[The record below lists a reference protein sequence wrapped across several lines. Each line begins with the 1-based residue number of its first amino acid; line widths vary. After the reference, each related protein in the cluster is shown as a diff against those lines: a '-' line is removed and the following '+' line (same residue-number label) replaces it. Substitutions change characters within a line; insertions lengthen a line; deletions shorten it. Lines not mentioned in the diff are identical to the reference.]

1 MFLLIKYRMVENQIQ
16 IILKHMGVD
25 YFNIYSP
32 VTRTTS
38 IRVLFSLSSIYKLY
52 VYQMNVKM
60 TFLNRDLKE
69 KVYMEQIESY
79 TSK

>member
-38 IRVLFSLSSIYKLY
+38 IRVLFFLSSIYKLY

-69 KVYMEQIESY
+69 SVYGAN
-79 TSK
+79 

>member
-69 KVYMEQIESY
+69 KVYMEQTESY

>member
-1 MFLLIKYRMVENQIQ
+1 
-16 IILKHMGVD
+16 
-25 YFNIYSP
+25 

-69 KVYMEQIESY
+69 SVYGAN
-79 TSK
+79 

>member
-1 MFLLIKYRMVENQIQ
+1 MVENQIQ

-69 KVYMEQIESY
+69 KVYMEQNESY

>member
-1 MFLLIKYRMVENQIQ
+1 MVENQIQ

-69 KVYMEQIESY
+69 KVYMEQTESY

>member
-1 MFLLIKYRMVENQIQ
+1 MFLLMKYRMVENQIQ
-16 IILKHMGVD
+16 IILKHVGVD

-69 KVYMEQIESY
+69 KVYMEQTESY

>member
-16 IILKHMGVD
+16 IILKHVGVD
-25 YFNIYSP
+25 CFNIYSP

-69 KVYMEQIESY
+69 SVYGAN
-79 TSK
+79 

>member
-69 KVYMEQIESY
+69 SVYGAN
-79 TSK
+79 

>member
-1 MFLLIKYRMVENQIQ
+1 MVENQIQ
-16 IILKHMGVD
+16 IILKHVGVD

-69 KVYMEQIESY
+69 KVYMEQNESY

>member
-1 MFLLIKYRMVENQIQ
+1 MVENQIQ
-16 IILKHMGVD
+16 IILKHVGVD

-69 KVYMEQIESY
+69 KVYMEQTESY

>member
-1 MFLLIKYRMVENQIQ
+1 MVENQIQ

-69 KVYMEQIESY
+69 SVYGAN
-79 TSK
+79 

>member
-1 MFLLIKYRMVENQIQ
+1 MKYRMVENQIQ
-16 IILKHMGVD
+16 IILKHVGVD

-69 KVYMEQIESY
+69 KVYMEQTESY

>member
-1 MFLLIKYRMVENQIQ
+1 MVENQIQ

-69 KVYMEQIESY
+69 KVYMKQTESY